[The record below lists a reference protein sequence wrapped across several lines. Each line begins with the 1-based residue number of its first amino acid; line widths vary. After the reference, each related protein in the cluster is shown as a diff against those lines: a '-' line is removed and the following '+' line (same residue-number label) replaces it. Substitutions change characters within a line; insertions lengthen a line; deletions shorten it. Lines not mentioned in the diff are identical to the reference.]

1 METNIKELQLQ
12 LDWYRERVVWG
23 FYEEE
28 TPQFYQGKE
37 GEHEICDPVTAKQ
50 VNTLCEENAR
60 MRKAL
65 EEIRNHSDAMHQR
78 IQAIAEEA
86 LSEHS

>member
-1 METNIKELQLQ
+1 METDIKELQLQ

-28 TPQFYQGKE
+28 TPKFYQGKE
-37 GEHEICDPVTAKQ
+37 GEHEICEPVTAKM
-50 VNTLCEENAR
+50 VNTLCEENSR

-65 EEIRNHSDAMHQR
+65 EEMKGLVELGLTRR
-78 IQAIAEEA
+78 Y
-86 LSEHS
+86 

>member
-1 METNIKELQLQ
+1 METDIKELQLQ

-37 GEHEICDPVTAKQ
+37 GEHEICEPVTAKQ

-65 EEIRNHSDAMHQR
+65 EEMKGLVELGLTRR
-78 IQAIAEEA
+78 Y
-86 LSEHS
+86 